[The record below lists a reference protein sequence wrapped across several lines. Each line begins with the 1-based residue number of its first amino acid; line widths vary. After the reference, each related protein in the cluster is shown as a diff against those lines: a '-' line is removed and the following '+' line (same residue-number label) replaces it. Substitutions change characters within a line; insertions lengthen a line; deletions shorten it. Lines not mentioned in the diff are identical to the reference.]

1 MVLVQ
6 LYYQILFRKLTHPKS
21 QQKRDSY
28 RSGRAQLS
36 QTFGCP
42 EMVGEKL
49 WYISHN
55 DKITAFLYV
64 TKIQHGFMVSKDVHV
79 FFNKFYSIF
88 FSYYLFTYA
97 RWSKLSICSFMSK
110 WALGNWMSIS
120 NYVHGR
126 DMPIYR
132 KMKWYLIHVL

>member
-28 RSGRAQLS
+28 RSGRAPLS

-88 FSYYLFTYA
+88 FSVIIYLLTRGGPSFLFAVLCPSERWVIEWAFLIMFTGE
-97 RWSKLSICSFMSK
+97 ICPSTEK
-110 WALGNWMSIS
+110 WN
-120 NYVHGR
+120 
-126 DMPIYR
+126 DT
-132 KMKWYLIHVL
+132 